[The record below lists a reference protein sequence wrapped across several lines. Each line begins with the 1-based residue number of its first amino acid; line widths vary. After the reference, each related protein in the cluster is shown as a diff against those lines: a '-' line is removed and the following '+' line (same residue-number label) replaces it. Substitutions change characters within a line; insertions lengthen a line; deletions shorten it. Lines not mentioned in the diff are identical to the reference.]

1 MFQEALDLR
10 PNDVPTI
17 FRNADSNLDAPRTVD
32 LGPRRPSSVGEC
44 VLWARLAG
52 PQFAALVTAVVSL
65 VEAPTSDR
73 KATAV
78 AKEAMA
84 IRY

>member
-1 MFQEALDLR
+1 VFQEALDLR

-17 FRNADSNLDAPRTVD
+17 FRNADSNLDAPRTFD
-32 LGPRRPSSVGEC
+32 LGPRREC
-44 VLWARLAG
+44 VLWARMAG

-65 VEAPTSDR
+65 VEAPTSHR